1 MERPAKRPRPDGF
14 EKPKI
19 TYKPPETINTFASA
33 SKVTGFPSKPI
44 PNDSKKSVVKTGH
57 VTQLPQNQFVGC
69 VVTKESK
76 PRLPNRPLKPVSLG
90 HHRPPVTENS
100 ETERSIALKH
110 KPPVLAQVE
119 AKPPEKASTSILS
132 MQPVIMPP
140 STSPEKPISIRK
152 PPLMPVPFP
161 KRSMTPLKPLALAL
175 PVPQEPAP
183 PQKTMKTIL
192 TTSVAQAIDP
202 TKEGTGAELL
212 ALFLQQ
218 HEHDFTSSIDQELYR
233 GIMLSPD
240 KRSRGKHPK
249 FIRGGLA
256 ERVQQHISCKQTDFM
271 LWKRQ
276 VEQKV
281 ESGMK
286 ITSDMQLHILRILH
300 VLKTPEKPHSVPLTR
315 CASAIC
321 RLTDRHKFIAGELA
335 TGTYLVLF
343 NFPPTHGSG
352 SVISSPQQFGEGRN
366 VSVWMPWQTIDV
378 SDARDAE
385 IQRVLSQYDDLTS
398 PHILLVVS
406 RFYVSAPKQPD

>member
-33 SKVTGFPSKPI
+33 SKATVFPSKPT

-76 PRLPNRPLKPVSLG
+76 PRLPNRQLKPVSLG
-90 HHRPPVTENS
+90 HRPPVTENS
-100 ETERSIALKH
+100 EKERSITLKH
-110 KPPVLAQVE
+110 KPPVLAHVE
-119 AKPPEKASTSILS
+119 AKPPAKASTSILTL
-132 MQPVIMPP
+132 QPAIMPP
-140 STSPEKPISIRK
+140 STSPEKPISVRK

-161 KRSMTPLKPLALAL
+161 KKFMAPLKPLALAPPVL
-175 PVPQEPAP
+175 PPEPAS

-218 HEHDFTSSIDQELYR
+218 HEHDFTSSIDRELYR

-249 FIRGGLA
+249 FIR
-256 ERVQQHISCKQTDFM
+256 
-271 LWKRQ
+271 
-276 VEQKV
+276 
-281 ESGMK
+281 
-286 ITSDMQLHILRILH
+286 
-300 VLKTPEKPHSVPLTR
+300 
-315 CASAIC
+315 
-321 RLTDRHKFIAGELA
+321 
-335 TGTYLVLF
+335 
-343 NFPPTHGSG
+343 
-352 SVISSPQQFGEGRN
+352 
-366 VSVWMPWQTIDV
+366 
-378 SDARDAE
+378 
-385 IQRVLSQYDDLTS
+385 
-398 PHILLVVS
+398 
-406 RFYVSAPKQPD
+406 